1 MYNNIGR
8 KIKILATVLMVIG
21 VLISLVSGIAM
32 MSMNARMY
40 GNTGAI
46 TGLLTIALGTV
57 GSWAG
62 SFVLYGFGELIERV
76 QSIDN
81 KTRND
86 ARAPS
91 WSQE

>member
-1 MYNNIGR
+1 MYNNIGG
-8 KIKILATVLMVIG
+8 KIKKLAAVLMVIG

-32 MSMNARMY
+32 MSMNDMMY
-40 GNTGAI
+40 GRGTI
-46 TGLLTIALGTV
+46 TGLLTIALGAV